1 MYIVYTVYRG
11 KNIFKLYLACT
22 PILVFFVIVQAYIKP
37 FKTDFLNIMDT
48 WIMFNIT
55 FLYTTTWYYIIS
67 KDIEITITIC
77 VVGVLLVLINFLLI
91 LVYHFLW
98 VTGLLAKIMRKMK
111 MAHQEMS
118 HHLRVIHR
126 DV

>member
-1 MYIVYTVYRG
+1 
-11 KNIFKLYLACT
+11 
-22 PILVFFVIVQAYIKP
+22 
-37 FKTDFLNIMDT
+37 
-48 WIMFNIT
+48 MFNIT

-77 VVGVLLVLINFLLI
+77 VVGILLVFINFLLI

-111 MAHQEMS
+111 MAEQEMS
-118 HHLRVIHR
+118 HHLRIFHR
-126 DV
+126 DVSKVRLVQPDHVSYSCEQYREPILSDFD